1 MEDKNRYRFVI
12 LASVILVRSCIGLIW
27 ASAGPLL
34 PLIMDAY
41 GISRGTAGWFASAAP
56 LTIALVSLPFA
67 IVGARYSLKKTFAVG
82 AVLQAGGILAPFAP
96 NYVLLILTRVVFA
109 VGTAIT
115 VPVAT
120 AIATEWF
127 SSRRLPAVNAAM
139 MSFINLGNAA
149 AYFLTVPL
157 AVLISWKAPITIYG
171 AVALTCALGWFV
183 VGRDKTKPTSVTE
196 VTDIREREPEQ
207 KLGIRQVL
215 TSRSTLVLAFATL
228 GSWCLGNSIGSWLP
242 TYYNQVFGMPLQRAS
257 SIMSIITV
265 GGTAACLAG
274 GFLTV
279 RIGLRKPLLI
289 LSGVFFGLSALCAI
303 LFNNPAT
310 IYISVALFGVFGN
323 LHNPSLF
330 TIPMELPK
338 TPLRSGIVIF
348 SVMQCGGNLGN
359 FIGPLLVGYLVDVTG
374 SYLPGFITAIM
385 LSFSLLV
392 AGLLLPETG
401 PRAKVL
407 ISKAVPAPAPRAH
420 SAVG

>member
-1 MEDKNRYRFVI
+1 M
-12 LASVILVRSCIGLIW
+12 
-27 ASAGPLL
+27 
-34 PLIMDAY
+34 
-41 GISRGTAGWFASAAP
+41 
-56 LTIALVSLPFA
+56 
-67 IVGARYSLKKTFAVG
+67 
-82 AVLQAGGILAPFAP
+82 
-96 NYVLLILTRVVFA
+96 
-109 VGTAIT
+109 
-115 VPVAT
+115 
-120 AIATEWF
+120 
-127 SSRRLPAVNAAM
+127 NAAM

-183 VGRDKTKPTSVTE
+183 VGRDKTKTTTVTE
-196 VTDIREREPEQ
+196 VAGTGERAPEQ
-207 KLGIRQVL
+207 RPSIRRVL
-215 TSRSTLVLAFATL
+215 TGRSTLVLAFATL

-242 TYYNQVFGMPLQRAS
+242 TYYNQVFGMPLQKAS

-274 GFLTV
+274 GFLAV

-289 LSGVFFGLSALCAI
+289 LSGVFFGLSALCAVI
-303 LFNNPAT
+303 VNNPAT

-359 FIGPLLVGYLVDVTG
+359 FIGPLLVGYLVDITG
-374 SYLPGFITAIM
+374 SYLPGFISAIV

-401 PRAKVL
+401 PRAKAPVSNAL
-407 ISKAVPAPAPRAH
+407 PAPAQQAR
-420 SAVG
+420 STVG